1 MLIRARCLSMDR
13 LTALQVGGRGLES
26 LKAFGKPQINEKALA
41 KMQGLLCVLILPMWR
56 AR

>member
-1 MLIRARCLSMDR
+1 MDR

-26 LKAFGKPQINEKALA
+26 LKAFGQPQINEKALA